1 MAEAKA
7 AVRSLFDHL
16 ASEYVAQRERE
27 FSFVSQ
33 KRLVLEMLS
42 DARGRI
48 LEIGCGAGH
57 TLPDLV
63 DMGFEVDA
71 IDLSEQMVA
80 RASEHVR
87 RHRPGAS
94 CRVATGDIERLD
106 FATAQFDAVLLM
118 GVLEYL
124 PSHAQAIAEL
134 ARVLK
139 PGGCAVIAVPNGAS
153 AYHVTRTMY
162 RKVRR
167 ALGAASG
174 QASAGNPC
182 LPWQLDGDLT
192 AAGMRKIECAACNF
206 IFFPLK
212 DRAPR
217 LSDRINR
224 LLTPAARLP
233 AAPLLGAQYLAK
245 FQKT

>member
-1 MAEAKA
+1 MAGMKA
-7 AVRSLFDHL
+7 AVRTLFDDL
-16 ASEYVAQRERE
+16 ASEYVVQRERE

-33 KRLVLEMLS
+33 KRLVLEML
-42 DARGRI
+42 DGTRGRI

-57 TLPDLV
+57 TLPSLLDRGL
-63 DMGFEVDA
+63 EVDA

-87 RHRPGAS
+87 RHRPGAR
-94 CRVATGDIERLD
+94 CRVATGDVERLD

-124 PSHAQAIAEL
+124 PGHAAAIAEIV
-134 ARVLK
+134 RVLK
-139 PGGCAVIAVPNGAS
+139 PGGCAVIAVPNGAG
-153 AYHVTRTMY
+153 AYHVVRTLY
-162 RKVRR
+162 RKLRR
-167 ALGAASG
+167 APARAFTGK
-174 QASAGNPC
+174 PC
-182 LPWQLDGDLT
+182 LPWRLDGDFA

-212 DRAPR
+212 DLAPH

-224 LLTPAARLP
+224 ILTPAARLP
-233 AAPLLGAQYLAK
+233 VAPLLGAQYLAK
-245 FQKT
+245 FQKI